1 MENAAEALKL
11 AFAVFVFVM
20 ALSIC
25 ISTFSLARETADMV
39 LSSSDETKY
48 YEYEDTGST
57 EYREVGLE
65 TIIPTLYKY
74 NKENYK
80 VIFAKGSYDATS
92 GTITIEGFMSLY
104 KSARTNEEIATID
117 LNEERERSEPWT
129 GSNTEIKNFLD
140 CLVMGGNYNFLD
152 GTDNQL
158 NFQQGIIQKFEEGKF
173 LELIG
178 KEQPEESEES
188 EGSTNNL
195 NKTTTKTIITYVKI
209 N

>member
-25 ISTFSLARETADMV
+25 VSTFSLARETADTI
-39 LSSSDETKY
+39 LSFADETKY

-92 GTITIEGFMSLY
+92 GTITIEDFMPLY

-129 GSNTEIKNFLD
+129 GSNTEIKKFLD

-152 GTDNQL
+152 GTGNQL
-158 NFQQGIIQKFEEGKF
+158 NFQQGIIQKFKGKKF

-178 KEQPEESEES
+178 KEQTA
-188 EGSTNNL
+188 GSTNL